1 MTEVYLSEDAEEQIK
16 QGAIN
21 KVLVATIA
29 TLVARDRD
37 PSSCLANLREVAL
50 GAAGQGS
57 HSQDAE
63 TNEYARNLEVEIVEA
78 FLNQISIGG
87 GD

>member
-1 MTEVYLSEDAEEQIK
+1 MSEVYLSEEAEERVK

-37 PSSCLANLREVAL
+37 PAGCLANLKEIAF
-50 GAAGQGS
+50 GAAGKGN
-57 HSQDAE
+57 HSQDAA
-63 TNEYARNLEVEIVEA
+63 TNEYARNLETEIVEA

-87 GD
+87 GN